1 MIRTPT
7 EFAEARASLGL
18 TVSQCAAV
26 CNVDQRTIR
35 RWETGYGSSGA
46 RDPHP
51 SACRIMEWLTD
62 DTISARRLAAVL
74 AHPSA

>member
-7 EFAEARASLGL
+7 EFAEARQTLGL
-18 TVSQCAAV
+18 SVAQCAAV

-35 RWETGYGSSGA
+35 RWETGYGSSGG

-51 SACRIMEWLTD
+51 SACRILETMTGNAA
-62 DTISARRLAAVL
+62 IARRLIATYTA
-74 AHPSA
+74 